1 MASST
6 GRNEVLPSYEVTLR
20 EDVVWA
26 SMRGK
31 VDLELRREMLTAA
44 LAQARH
50 SGLNR
55 VVFDF
60 RLARFANGIVGM
72 HECVKLMAQS
82 ELPHNAC
89 FALLCSHRT
98 ADIDYL
104 ETTCINQGI
113 NLTVFTDG
121 EEAVHWLEGAA

>member
-1 MASST
+1 MPTST
-6 GRNEVLPSYEVTLR
+6 GRNDILSSYEVEIR
-20 EDVVWA
+20 EDVVWT
-26 SMRGK
+26 SIRGK
-31 VDLELRREMLTAA
+31 VDIALRREMLANA
-44 LAQARH
+44 LGQAKR

-55 VVFDF
+55 IVFDF
-60 RLARFANGIVGM
+60 RLARFADGIVGM
-72 HECVKLMAQS
+72 HECVKLIAHS
-82 ELPHNAC
+82 ELPPGCC